1 MSGRLIT
8 DTLEKNMKN
17 NKILTYQQIE
27 EIYYY
32 LINHYKLEYYL
43 TNILFTK
50 GYSEDGKYTTAEYMY
65 AQKIIK
71 VYKKGLKMLSK
82 VASYEYT
89 LRDKCYKSVFINE
102 MIIKVLIHELKHASH
117 IKHLFESKNYD
128 LEFEILKS
136 TYLDE
141 FVYNDFNLPYLKDYY
156 GTDIEEYY
164 GKDYP
169 LFQQQ
174 LNRFMEKLYDFY
186 YYLDPAE
193 INAEYE
199 AIKEIIFINEYLNPD
214 LNIIWKDMLFEMIRD
229 KYIVQ
234 KNHVT
239 CTFENFIDKR
249 NKILTLDKFEYT
261 KEGVRSLSF
270 DKRLSYGLPIT
281 KREYKSMKEHI
292 MSLHL

>member
-1 MSGRLIT
+1 MSGKLVT
-8 DTLEKNMKN
+8 DILEKNMKN

-43 TNILFTK
+43 TNILFVK
-50 GYSEDGKYTTAEYMY
+50 GYLKSDIYVAAEYMF

-71 VYKKGLKMLSK
+71 VYKKGLKKLSK
-82 VASYEYT
+82 VVSHEYT
-89 LRDKCYKSVFINE
+89 LRDKSYKSVFINE
-102 MIIKVLIHELKHASH
+102 MIIKVLIHELMHTGHFKR
-117 IKHLFESKNYD
+117 LFESKNYD
-128 LEFEILKS
+128 FEFEVLRSSYTSNFI
-136 TYLDE
+136 
-141 FVYNDFNLPYLKDYY
+141 YNKFDLPYLKDYY

-239 CTFENFIDKR
+239 CTFKNFIDKR

-261 KEGVRSLSF
+261 KDDVRSLSF

-281 KREYKSMKEHI
+281 KREYKSMEEHI